1 MKYYAIVFF
10 ILGALYSVQAQ
21 IVSKTEIAWNE
32 TNRLVLD
39 DFKKIK
45 GKNQSEFVAL
55 TYAYINYSIIK
66 TDTAIQKEK
75 ITKTEHGIVKI
86 VSTIESNKKCVL
98 NIQAV
103 FSKTASWVGIEFLND
118 KTLKH
123 EQKHFDVV
131 EIMARMFRK
140 EVIKKLK
147 KGKCNIDLKDL
158 KSKYTGLFNRLNRK
172 YDKQT
177 NHSINKAAQKKWEE
191 EIIPKMLDKLKEY
204 SSPNITISNCG
215 CIH

>member
-1 MKYYAIVFF
+1 MKYNAIVFF
-10 ILGALYSVQAQ
+10 ILIALHSQGQ
-21 IVSKTEIAWNE
+21 IVSKTEISWNE
-32 TNRLVLD
+32 TNRLTLD

-45 GKNQSEFVAL
+45 GKNQSVFVAL
-55 TYAYINYSIIK
+55 TYAYINYNIIK

-75 ITKTEHGIVKI
+75 ITKTEHGTVKI
-86 VSTIESNKKCVL
+86 VSTIEPEKKCVL

-103 FSKTASWVGIEFLND
+103 FSKTASWVDIEFLND

-123 EQKHFDVV
+123 EQKHFDIV

-140 EVIKKLK
+140 EAIEKLK

-158 KSKYTGLFNRLNRK
+158 KSKYTVSFNKLNRK

-177 NHSINKAAQKKWEE
+177 NHSINKVAQKKWEE
-191 EIIPKMLDKLKEY
+191 EIIPKMLEELKEY
-204 SSPNITISNCG
+204 SSPNIIISNCG